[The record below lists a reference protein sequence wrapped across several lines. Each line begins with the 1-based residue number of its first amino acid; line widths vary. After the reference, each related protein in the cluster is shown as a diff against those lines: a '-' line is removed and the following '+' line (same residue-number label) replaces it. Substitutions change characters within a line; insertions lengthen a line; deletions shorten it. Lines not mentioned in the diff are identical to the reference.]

1 LVTQAYAACRRRLVQ
16 EQELPKQDLIK
27 RWGRAFLVWF
37 CIGACPAGVRAQD
50 ARVTATVST
59 DTVGIQDQFQ
69 LTVTVT
75 GNDAGQALTP
85 RLPRL
90 QGFKVV
96 AGPSLSTQFQWINGK
111 SSSSRSFIYI
121 LLPEKEGQFT
131 IDAIEVKVGNR
142 TYQTRPIPMRVTS
155 AARAPAP
162 ARQAP
167 SDPFSMETPAPR
179 PKTAGEEV
187 FVAAELDRTSVFVGQ
202 QVTLAYH
209 LYTQV
214 GVSGLQLQENPPLNG
229 FWVENIETNAKPAP
243 ERKVINGKEYL
254 DYVVKKQALF
264 PNAAGKLKIP
274 SSTFAVSV
282 KSTGDLF
289 GFFAQADTIY
299 RRTNEVILE
308 VKPLPAEGRPAG
320 FNNAVGTYA
329 LAGELNKPASAAG
342 DAVSFTLKLTGKG
355 NLKAIPDIPLPAM
368 PDLIVYSSKRE
379 DKVQPEGDLIGGEK
393 VWEYVM
399 VPKMPGDHQIPPISF
414 SFFDPERQRY
424 ETVSTQPA
432 ALKVTPGSE
441 STGSFTSLSG
451 VQKQQLTRQGSDI
464 NFIKL
469 AGELERPAPPIYR
482 SPWFHVAWLLPL
494 AFHLGAFLAH
504 RERSRRSAD
513 LVLAQSRK
521 ARRLAISRL
530 RKAWKSGRSDPR
542 RFYDEAGTALAR
554 YLADKFNLPEIAV
567 NADSLASVMAGREI
581 PEEIV
586 QETMSAL
593 QECDFGRFVS
603 ASSSPEQQKGLADR
617 IRRVIDR
624 LERAGK

>member
-1 LVTQAYAACRRRLVQ
+1 MDPQK
-16 EQELPKQDLIK
+16 PKQDLMK
-27 RWGRAFLVWF
+27 RCARAFLIWLCV
-37 CIGACPAGVRAQD
+37 GAFPAGAQTQD
-50 ARVTATVST
+50 AQVTATVST

-69 LTVTVT
+69 LTVTIT
-75 GNDAGQALTP
+75 GNDSSRAQTP

-90 QGFKVV
+90 QGFRVV
-96 AGPSLSTQFQWINGK
+96 AGPSLNTQYQWINGQA
-111 SSSSRSFIYI
+111 SGSRSFIYV

-131 IDAIEVKVGNR
+131 IDAIEVTVGNR
-142 TYQTRPIPMRVTS
+142 IYKTRPIAVRVIS

-162 ARQAP
+162 ARTLP
-167 SDPFSMETPAPR
+167 SDPFNPEGLATRR
-179 PKTAGEEV
+179 PPAGEEV
-187 FVAAELDRTSVFVGQ
+187 FMAAELDRTSAYIGQ

-229 FWVENIETNAKPAP
+229 FWVENLEVSTKPTAD
-243 ERKVINGKEYL
+243 RKVINGKEYL
-254 DYVVKKQALF
+254 DYIVKKQALF

-282 KSTGDLF
+282 KSTGDIF

-299 RRTNEVILE
+299 RRTGEVILE
-308 VKPLPAEGRPAG
+308 VKPLPEENRPSG
-320 FNNAVGTYA
+320 FNNAVGSYA
-329 LAGELNKPASAAG
+329 LAGELSKSTAAAG
-342 DAVSFTLKLTGKG
+342 DAVFLRLKLTGRG

-368 PDLIVYSSKRE
+368 PDLTVYSTKRE

-399 VPKMPGDHQIPPISF
+399 VAKAPSDHTIPPLSF

-424 ETVSTQPA
+424 ETVSTQPVP
-432 ALKVTPGSE
+432 LKVTPGGDAPASIA
-441 STGSFTSLSG
+441 GLSG
-451 VQKQQLTRQGSDI
+451 IQKQQLTRQGTDI

-469 AGELERPAPPIYR
+469 AGDLETPTPPIYR

-494 AFHLGAFLAH
+494 AFHVGAFLVQ
-504 RERSRRSAD
+504 RERSRRSAN

-521 ARRLAISRL
+521 ARGLALSRL
-530 RKAWKSGRSDPR
+530 RKAGKSGRSDPR

-567 NADSLASVMAGREI
+567 NADSLENVMTSRGM

-586 QETMSAL
+586 RETMSAL

-603 ASSSPEQQKGLADR
+603 ASSSPEQQNGLADR